1 MTPTERIQLIAE
13 LRRSFPVH
21 HRLQVA
27 MEDYEMLAIEAN
39 RVESYHSK
47 AASQIK
53 QDFGKPSKL
62 GTSRAAYMREHRKKE
77 RKIIQDARKVS
88 GLE

>member
-27 MEDYEMLAIEAN
+27 MEDYEELAIAAN
-39 RVESYHSK
+39 REIPVI
-47 AASQIK
+47 A
-53 QDFGKPSKL
+53 KPTKPI
-62 GTSRAAYMREHRKKE
+62 TSRAAYMRVHRKRE
-77 RKIIQDARKVS
+77 RKIIQDARQHNDQKYNNIRVK
-88 GLE
+88 

>member
-27 MEDYEMLAIEAN
+27 MEDYEMLAI
-39 RVESYHSK
+39 

-62 GTSRAAYMREHRKKE
+62 GKPTTSRAAYMREHRKKE
-77 RKIIQDARKVS
+77 RALIRQAKAMVPLGS
-88 GLE
+88 